1 MAKSELAKLEQQ
13 KQELKLDLIRA
24 REDAHRTRRQSKL
37 EKYRHDQVMKREKTE
52 WERQRERESAKRATV
67 YVERPDGVRLYFSND
82 VDFGTLT
89 KALQNHHSL
98 TDY

>member
-1 MAKSELAKLEQQ
+1 M
-13 KQELKLDLIRA
+13 IRA

-52 WERQRERESAKRATV
+52 WERQREREFAKRATMCM
-67 YVERPDGVRLYFSND
+67 ERPDGGRLYLSND
-82 VDFGTLT
+82 VDLDTLT